1 MDHPVRYTF
10 ETFWRVRENP
20 GAVWDVLYDVP
31 SYPHWW
37 PQVREVGELSG
48 ETESYDVLVR
58 SALPY
63 NLQFRLSQ
71 NVADRSTGIL
81 EAGLDGD
88 LAGFSRWT
96 IRPAR
101 AGAILRFEE
110 EVVTTKPL
118 FNVVAPVAR
127 PLFVANHWWMMRS
140 GEIGLQTFMSGYRFG
155 QQGPLGKHQQVAR
168 ARAKRAQ
175 RAR

>member
-1 MDHPVRYTF
+1 MTDPVRYAF
-10 ETFWRVRENP
+10 ETFWRVRAEP
-20 GAVWDVLYDVP
+20 GDVWDVLYDVP

-48 ETESYDVLVR
+48 ETETYDVLVR
-58 SALPY
+58 SVLPY
-63 NLQFRLSQ
+63 DLRFRLSQ
-71 NVADRSTGIL
+71 RVADRATGIL
-81 EAGLDGD
+81 EAGLHGD
-88 LAGFSRWT
+88 LEGFSRWS

-110 EVVTTKPL
+110 EVVTTRRL
-118 FNVVAPVAR
+118 FNVLAPVAR
-127 PLFVANHWWMMRS
+127 PAFVGNHWWMMRS

-155 QQGPLGKHQQVAR
+155 RQGPIGKHQQVAR